1 MRFALPQISEELP
14 AQGMEQEEGLPR
26 AALDWRP
33 EPQKHSWPYSRPAR
47 LKLLPAVVQKVWQDS
62 MVMPAVLV

>member
-14 AQGMEQEEGLPR
+14 AQGMVQGSLPR

-47 LKLLPAVVQKVWQDS
+47 LKLLPEVVQKVWQDS